1 MVGGEKAYQSRVGE
15 VLRPCVAQL
24 AVAAGGEDLWKPLNH
39 RLLLKTRHCTAEVSS
54 DYSHV
59 ETMYMYM

>member
-1 MVGGEKAYQSRVGE
+1 MVGGEKTYQSRVVK

-24 AVAAGGEDLWKPLNH
+24 AVASGGEDLWKPLNH

-54 DYSHV
+54 DYSHM
-59 ETMYMYM
+59 ETTAMYM